1 MAVLACDAGT
11 LVLIFV
17 PKLIL
22 ARNGRGL
29 GEGTMR
35 ATATKIRP
43 EPTSQTESQRLQ
55 DELAELSQENE
66 QMKTKLAMIGRDE
79 VQRIEP
85 PQTVESVVE

>member
-1 MAVLACDAGT
+1 M
-11 LVLIFV
+11 IFV

-55 DELAELSQENE
+55 DELAAELSQENE

-85 PQTVESVVE
+85 PQTVESVE